1 MKHTPHIMTVLLLMQ
16 MVPWH
21 NFCPLIIFNIITFV
35 TPMLLVGV
43 PLVNFT
49 KRLPAF
55 EEWDVECAEEIN
67 RKILYAS
74 VLCLLSGIG
83 LFIKRNSILLMVMHW
98 PFGHGMAAVGISI
111 VAVAAILLL
120 CLSISV
126 CRNEAG
132 KVIPWKMD
140 IVWALLSLFYCAL
153 NLYVIFPELLP
164 CQG

>member
-1 MKHTPHIMTVLLLMQ
+1 MTVLLLIE
-16 MVPWH
+16 MVPCH
-21 NFCPLIIFNIITFV
+21 ILPLIM
-35 TPMLLVGV
+35 PLLIVGV

-55 EEWDVECAEEIN
+55 EEWNVECAEEIN

-83 LFIKRNSILLMVMHW
+83 LFIKLISNLLMVMHW
-98 PFGHGMAAVGISI
+98 PFGHGMAAVGLSI
-111 VAVAAILLL
+111 AAVAAILLL

-140 IVWALLSLFYCAL
+140 IVWALFSLIYCVL
-153 NLYVIFPELLP
+153 NLHVIFPELLL
-164 CQG
+164 

>member
-1 MKHTPHIMTVLLLMQ
+1 MKHTPHIMTVLLLIE
-16 MVPWH
+16 MVPCH
-21 NFCPLIIFNIITFV
+21 ILPLIM
-35 TPMLLVGV
+35 PLLIVGV

-55 EEWDVECAEEIN
+55 EEWNVECAEEIN

-83 LFIKRNSILLMVMHW
+83 LFIKLISKLLMVMHW
-98 PFGHGMAAVGISI
+98 PFGHSMAAVGLSI
-111 VAVAAILLL
+111 AAVAAILLL

-140 IVWALLSLFYCAL
+140 IVWALFSLIYCML
-153 NLYVIFPELLP
+153 NLHVIFPELLL
-164 CQG
+164 

>member
-1 MKHTPHIMTVLLLMQ
+1 MKHTPHIMTVLLLIQ

-21 NFCPLIIFNIITFV
+21 IFCPLIIFNIITFV
-35 TPMLLVGV
+35 TPLLLVGV

-83 LFIKRNSILLMVMHW
+83 LFIKLNSILLMVMHW

>member
-1 MKHTPHIMTVLLLMQ
+1 MTVLLLIQ

-35 TPMLLVGV
+35 TPLLLVGV

-55 EEWDVECAEEIN
+55 EEWNVECAEEIN

-83 LFIKRNSILLMVMHW
+83 LFIKLNSILLMVMHW
-98 PFGHGMAAVGISI
+98 PFGHSMAAVGLSI
-111 VAVAAILLL
+111 AAVAAILLL

-140 IVWALLSLFYCAL
+140 IVWALFSLFYCAL

>member
-1 MKHTPHIMTVLLLMQ
+1 M
-16 MVPWH
+16 
-21 NFCPLIIFNIITFV
+21 PL
-35 TPMLLVGV
+35 LLVGV

-55 EEWDVECAEEIN
+55 EEWNVECAEEIN

-83 LFIKRNSILLMVMHW
+83 LFIKLNSILLMVMHW

-140 IVWALLSLFYCAL
+140 IVWALFSLFYCAL
-153 NLYVIFPELLP
+153 NLYVIFPELLL
-164 CQG
+164 

>member
-1 MKHTPHIMTVLLLMQ
+1 MKHTPHIMTVLLLIQ

-35 TPMLLVGV
+35 TPLLLVGV
-43 PLVNFT
+43 PLVNLT

-83 LFIKRNSILLMVMHW
+83 LFIKLNSILLMVMHW
-98 PFGHGMAAVGISI
+98 PFGHGMAAVGLSI
-111 VAVAAILLL
+111 AAVAAILLL

-140 IVWALLSLFYCAL
+140 IVWALFSLIYCML
-153 NLYVIFPELLP
+153 NLHVIFPELLL
-164 CQG
+164 

>member
-1 MKHTPHIMTVLLLMQ
+1 MKHTPHIMTVLLLIQ

-35 TPMLLVGV
+35 TPLLFVGV

-55 EEWDVECAEEIN
+55 EEWSVECAEEIN

-83 LFIKRNSILLMVMHW
+83 LFIKLISKLLMVMHW
-98 PFGHGMAAVGISI
+98 PFGHDMAAVGLSI
-111 VAVAAILLL
+111 AAVAAILLL

-140 IVWALLSLFYCAL
+140 IVWALFSLIYCVLSLH
-153 NLYVIFPELLP
+153 VIFPELLL
-164 CQG
+164 

>member
-1 MKHTPHIMTVLLLMQ
+1 MKHTPHIMTVLLLIQ

-21 NFCPLIIFNIITFV
+21 NFCPLLIFNIITFG
-35 TPMLLVGV
+35 TPLLLVGV

-83 LFIKRNSILLMVMHW
+83 LFIKLNSILLMVMHW

>member
-1 MKHTPHIMTVLLLMQ
+1 MKHTPHIMTVLLLIQ

-35 TPMLLVGV
+35 TPLLLVGV

-83 LFIKRNSILLMVMHW
+83 LFIKLNSILLMVMHW